1 MALFGFAA
9 LPSKN
14 VHSLVICDRIKGKIT
29 ASRPTFPEWEEKDRM
44 NDKKE
49 RTMSL
54 LPIVKVGAPIL
65 REKAEAVTRFDKKLE
80 KDPESHG

>member
-1 MALFGFAA
+1 MALLA
-9 LPSKN
+9 LRHCRLKTCIP
-14 VHSLVICDRIKGKIT
+14 LVICDKIKGKIT

-80 KDPESHG
+80 RP